1 MKTLSIS
8 KILLFQTIFIVLA
21 SVTAVSFYSLGEYR
35 KGIIS
40 MSADAKLSG
49 DINAMKIYLKEYFG
63 TLSLSGSTLT
73 DENGKP
79 VEERFEPVD
88 KIGNDLEVA
97 ATLFA
102 LDGDDFRRLLT
113 NIKKSDG
120 SRAVGTKL
128 GKDSAAYEP
137 VMHGQKFVG
146 EAMILGEPYYTAYD
160 PLKDD
165 SGKVTGIYFVGIP
178 KAFLNSRE
186 SGFFGTFVIKTIAV
200 SVLSVIVFCTL
211 VWLLMRKLLT
221 KRLDVLK
228 TSLSEIAHGNL
239 CIKADPGRND
249 EIGELTHSI
258 NDTISNFRNVVTS
271 IDKYAKTLSSSIEDI
286 GVVNSEISD
295 GSIKQSASVQHI
307 AAAIEQSSV
316 SIKQSAESARASSN
330 YANEV
335 KNLVT
340 EGSSNAGKTIK
351 VMSEINESNHRI
363 TEILELINEI
373 SFQTN
378 LLALNAAVEAARAG
392 EHGRGFAVV
401 AGEVRNLATR
411 TSTASKE
418 IGILINEM
426 TERVTTGSNNV
437 NRNGELLKKIA
448 GMMEEMAR
456 MTSEIAI
463 STSEQDHGV
472 ASIRESTDDLD
483 SLSQSNTAMTEQASV
498 SIDNL
503 TKLSKEMMAVVKTF
517 NVTDSVEKNN

>member
-8 KILLFQTIFIVLA
+8 KILLFQTIFIVLV

-35 KGIIS
+35 KGIIG

-63 TLSLSGSTLT
+63 TLNLSGSTLT

-113 NIKKSDG
+113 NIKKTDG

-258 NDTISNFRNVVTS
+258 NDTISNFKNVVSS

-307 AAAIEQSSV
+307 AAAIEESSV

-335 KNLVT
+335 KNLVA

-498 SIDNL
+498 SIDSL

-517 NVTDSVEKNN
+517 NVADSVEKNN